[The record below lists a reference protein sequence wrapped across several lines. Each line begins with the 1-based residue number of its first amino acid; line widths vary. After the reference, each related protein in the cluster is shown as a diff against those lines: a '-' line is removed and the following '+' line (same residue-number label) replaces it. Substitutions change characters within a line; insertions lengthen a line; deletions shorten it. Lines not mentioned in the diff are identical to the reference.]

1 MADVNARKA
10 AIEKASVQVRTGG
23 ISVRRS
29 KADGRLRSKNGIAV
43 ASAGHFSAET
53 KASTKKSK
61 Q

>member
-10 AIEKASVQVRTGG
+10 AIKKASAQVRTAG

-29 KADGRLRSKNGIAV
+29 KAYGSLRSSGAIV
-43 ASAGHFSAET
+43 ASAGRFSAET
-53 KASTKKSK
+53 KASTKKSE